1 MWHCYW
7 LPTNIKY
14 DQTSPITTITEISII
29 SVSVVSKF
37 VATCSGTRDW
47 EMSAQ
52 SARLKNL
59 PSKIFEGKFYVAF
72 CKSRANFT
80 FKKFFRGVWSHL
92 KVLRDE
98 ILTSTYLKGF
108 FLMGLSQIFDISLPF
123 STGYR
128 NVYVILANRRLLSL
142 LKQVLC
148 DTRLS

>member
-37 VATCSGTRDW
+37 VATCSGTRKW
-47 EMSAQ
+47 
-52 SARLKNL
+52 ARTALNSKNVT
-59 PSKIFEGKFYVAF
+59 PKIFGDTFNGAF

-128 NVYVILANRRLLSL
+128 NVHVILANRRLLSL

>member
-14 DQTSPITTITEISII
+14 DQTSPIRTITEISII

-47 EMSAQ
+47 GTSAH
-52 SARLKNL
+52 SAKNVS
-59 PSKIFEGKFYVAF
+59 PKIFGDTFNGAF
-72 CKSRANFT
+72 RKSRANFT

-108 FLMGLSQIFDISLPF
+108 FMTRLSQIFDISLPF

-128 NVYVILANRRLLSL
+128 NVYVILASRRLLSL